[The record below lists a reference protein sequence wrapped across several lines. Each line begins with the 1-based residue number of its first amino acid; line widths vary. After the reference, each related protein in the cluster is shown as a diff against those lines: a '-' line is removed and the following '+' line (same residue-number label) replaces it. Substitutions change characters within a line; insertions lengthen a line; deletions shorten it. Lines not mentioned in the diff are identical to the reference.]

1 MSEQIEMSEVTRI
14 FDKPIEEIM
23 HESMLPFAEYS
34 ILDRALP
41 RVEDGLKPVQRRIL
55 YSMNELGITPDKP
68 YKKCARIVG
77 ECLGK
82 YHPHGD
88 SSVYDAMVRLAQ
100 DFNMGGV
107 LIEGQGNFG
116 SMDGDGAAA
125 MRYTEARL
133 SPLAMELLRDL
144 DKETVTFSANFDDT
158 LKEPDMLP
166 GRFPNLLVN
175 GANGIAVG
183 MATNIP
189 THNITEVIDGTVA
202 YIQNLISRKK
212 TTLEDLM
219 KHIKAPDFPT
229 GGEVIAENLE
239 EAYRTGKGRVI
250 IRAVFHVEK
259 EGDRKNVVFTEFPY
273 QVNKEAVLK
282 KISENKDAKKAGY
295 DMIHD
300 IVDESDR
307 EGIRAV
313 VKLKRDADV
322 KSIVSMLYKQTD
334 LSKSFAINMVAI
346 AGGKPKLL
354 GLHEIISYYVDYQK
368 RVIKKRSDFELSKAK
383 EEEEIYS
390 GLLIA
395 INNIDEVVRI
405 IRRASSTTEA
415 KSTLRVRFSLTDRQA
430 TAILDMRLRR
440 LCALEVQDIQTK
452 LEALRKQIAYLS
464 AIVSSEKR
472 QLEVVAEELS
482 AIKRKYKTPRR
493 SRIVQNAEIKIQENI
508 DPEKVVVNGH
518 VVLHQSGLMKFVS
531 ARSFSTSAKEVNEP
545 AAVVR
550 QVISCTNDCLLFAFT
565 DKGNFGRMIVRDL
578 KERKLRE
585 KGFALSTFFSKAAAD
600 ERIVSLI
607 AVKED
612 AVPTTQIVA
621 YTTDGMVRVTA
632 LSEYMTRDDWGAA
645 IKLKSDQ
652 ERVVGT
658 EIYREELDVILATAK
673 GYVLR
678 TPASG
683 FMLKGRLT
691 LGAGAIRMDE
701 DDRVVGAFLA
711 TEMDTAVCV
720 NARGYAKVMFL
731 TEIPRTDKMRKG
743 TAAMADLQLFA
754 PITSHDSVVAYMP
767 DENVVLVPM
776 KRIMLRDVY
785 DRGDPLVNRLGA
797 VVNSVAMH
805 RIDVGE

>member
-1 MSEQIEMSEVTRI
+1 
-14 FDKPIEEIM
+14 
-23 HESMLPFAEYS
+23 ML
-34 ILDRALP
+34 
-41 RVEDGLKPVQRRIL
+41 
-55 YSMNELGITPDKP
+55 
-68 YKKCARIVG
+68 
-77 ECLGK
+77 
-82 YHPHGD
+82 
-88 SSVYDAMVRLAQ
+88 
-100 DFNMGGV
+100 
-107 LIEGQGNFG
+107 
-116 SMDGDGAAA
+116 
-125 MRYTEARL
+125 
-133 SPLAMELLRDL
+133 
-144 DKETVTFSANFDDT
+144 
-158 LKEPDMLP
+158 
-166 GRFPNLLVN
+166 
-175 GANGIAVG
+175 
-183 MATNIP
+183 
-189 THNITEVIDGTVA
+189 
-202 YIQNLISRKK
+202 
-212 TTLEDLM
+212 
-219 KHIKAPDFPT
+219 
-229 GGEVIAENLE
+229 
-239 EAYRTGKGRVI
+239 
-250 IRAVFHVEK
+250 
-259 EGDRKNVVFTEFPY
+259 
-273 QVNKEAVLK
+273 
-282 KISENKDAKKAGY
+282 
-295 DMIHD
+295 
-300 IVDESDR
+300 
-307 EGIRAV
+307 
-313 VKLKRDADV
+313 
-322 KSIVSMLYKQTD
+322 
-334 LSKSFAINMVAI
+334 
-346 AGGKPKLL
+346 
-354 GLHEIISYYVDYQK
+354 
-368 RVIKKRSDFELSKAK
+368 
-383 EEEEIYS
+383 
-390 GLLIA
+390 
-395 INNIDEVVRI
+395 
-405 IRRASSTTEA
+405 
-415 KSTLRVRFSLTDRQA
+415 
-430 TAILDMRLRR
+430 
-440 LCALEVQDIQTK
+440 LC
-452 LEALRKQIAYLS
+452 
-464 AIVSSEKR
+464 
-472 QLEVVAEELS
+472 
-482 AIKRKYKTPRR
+482 
-493 SRIVQNAEIKIQENI
+493 QNAEIKIQENI

-545 AAVVR
+545 TAVVR
-550 QVISCTNDCLLFAFT
+550 QVINCTNDCLLFAFT

-632 LSEYMTRDDWGAA
+632 LSEYMMRDDWGAA

-658 EIYREELDVILATAK
+658 EIYREELDVVLATAK

-691 LGAGAIRMDE
+691 LGAGAIRLDE

-767 DENVVLVPM
+767 DENVLLVPM